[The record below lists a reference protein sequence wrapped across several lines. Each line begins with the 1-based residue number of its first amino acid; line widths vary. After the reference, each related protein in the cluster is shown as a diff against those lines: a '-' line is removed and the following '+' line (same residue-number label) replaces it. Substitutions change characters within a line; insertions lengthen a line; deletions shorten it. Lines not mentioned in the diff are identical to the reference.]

1 MSDLLFR
8 QEIFEARASQSLG
21 NILLLRPISM
31 HLATWVSVAL
41 IVALCTFLVTAEYT
55 AKIRVSGQI
64 VPAAGVIKAVAPQFG
79 RVVACHVREGTQVVA
94 GQLLYELSSE
104 RTSANHNIDALISA
118 SLVEKQKLLHQEQL
132 LATEQLRRRAEA
144 LNERHTLADAG
155 IVRLEEEISLQRQR
169 ADSAGRMLARYR
181 SLRADGY
188 VSEMQVM
195 QYESEQGEQLAR
207 LHGLE
212 RSKLDS
218 LRDRGQ
224 TASELE
230 QVRSQI
236 EIGNLQSRRN
246 HAELDHEA
254 VEQSARSRFQVL
266 APKSGTVTTLNAV
279 VGESVIAGSAL
290 ATILPNGGELQGHL
304 LAPSRSVGF
313 VATGQ
318 MVRLRVAAFPYQ
330 KFGDVRGTVVYVEQS
345 PTLSAGTPPNSEPS
359 YKIIVRLDRQSINA
373 FGKHHQFLTGMTLEA
388 DIRQE
393 RRKLISWLFDP
404 ILSAVREHTG

>member
-8 QEIFEARASQSLG
+8 KEIFEARASQSLG
-21 NILLLRPISM
+21 NILLMRPISM

-41 IVALCTFLVTAEYT
+41 TVALGVFLSTAEYT
-55 AKIRVSGQI
+55 AKVRVSGQI

-79 RVVACHVREGTQVVA
+79 RVFACHVREGMQVAA

-104 RTSANHNIDALISA
+104 RNSGNHNVDALISA
-118 SLVEKQKLLHQEQL
+118 GLVEKQRLLHQEQL
-132 LATEQLRRRAEA
+132 LAAEQLRRRAEA
-144 LNERHTLADAG
+144 LNERHALTNAG

-169 ADSAGRMLARYR
+169 ADSAGKILARYR
-181 SLRADGY
+181 SLRAEGY
-188 VSEMQVM
+188 ISEMQLM

-207 LHGLE
+207 LQVLE

-218 LRDRGQ
+218 LRDQGQ
-224 TASELE
+224 TVSELE
-230 QVRSQI
+230 QLHSQI

-246 HAELDHEA
+246 HAQMDQEA
-254 VEQSARSRFQVL
+254 VEQSVRSRLQVL
-266 APKSGTVTTLNAV
+266 APKSGIVTALNAV
-279 VGESVIAGSAL
+279 VGESVVAGSAL
-290 ATILPNGGELQGHL
+290 ATILPDGGELQGHL

-345 PTLSAGTPPNSEPS
+345 PILSANAPANAEPV

-373 FGKHHQFLTGMTLEA
+373 FGKHHRFLTGMTLEA

-393 RRKLISWLFDP
+393 RRKLISWLLDP
-404 ILSAVREHTG
+404 VLSAAKEHTG

>member
-8 QEIFEARASQSLG
+8 EEIFEAKASQSLG
-21 NILLLRPISM
+21 NILLMRPVPM
-31 HLATWVSVAL
+31 HLAAWISVAL
-41 IVALCTFLVTAEYT
+41 TVALCVFLSTAEYT
-55 AKIRVSGQI
+55 AKVRVSGQI
-64 VPAAGVIKAVAPQFG
+64 MPVGGAVKAVAPQFG
-79 RVVACHVREGTQVVA
+79 RVLVCHVREGMQVAA

-104 RTSANHNIDALISA
+104 RNSGNHNVDALISA
-118 SLVEKQKLLHQEQL
+118 GLIEKQRLLHQEQL

-144 LNERHTLADAG
+144 LSGRHKLINAG

-169 ADSAGRMLARYR
+169 ADSAGKLLARYR

-207 LHGLE
+207 LQALE

-224 TASELE
+224 TDSELE

-246 HAELDHEA
+246 HAQLDQEA

-266 APKSGTVTTLNAV
+266 APTSGIVTTLNTV

-290 ATILPNGGELQGHL
+290 ATILPKGGELQGHL

-313 VATGQ
+313 VTPGQ
-318 MVRLRVAAFPYQ
+318 LVRLRVSAFPYQ

-345 PTLSAGTPPNSEPS
+345 PISSANSPANTEPI
-359 YKIIVRLDRQSINA
+359 YKIIVRLERQSISA
-373 FGKHHQFLTGMTLEA
+373 FGKYHQFLTGMTLEA

-393 RRKLISWLFDP
+393 RRKLVSWLFDP
-404 ILSAVREHTG
+404 VLSAAKEHTR

>member
-21 NILLLRPISM
+21 SILLMRPIAM

-41 IVALCTFLVTAEYT
+41 TVALGVFLTTAEYT
-55 AKIRVSGQI
+55 AKVRVSGQI

-79 RVVACHVREGTQVVA
+79 RVFACHVREGMQVAA
-94 GQLLYELSSE
+94 GQLLYELTSE
-104 RTSANHNIDALISA
+104 RTSGNHNVDALIGA
-118 SLVEKQKLLHQEQL
+118 GLVEKQRLLHQEQL
-132 LATEQLRRRAEA
+132 LAAEQLRRRAQA
-144 LNERHTLADAG
+144 LNERHVLTDAG

-169 ADSAGRMLARYR
+169 ADSAGRILARYR

-207 LHGLE
+207 LQVLE

-230 QVRSQI
+230 QLRSQI

-246 HAELDHEA
+246 HAQLDHEA

-266 APKSGTVTTLNAV
+266 APKSGIVTALNAV
-279 VGESVIAGSAL
+279 DGESVVAGFAL

-304 LAPSRSVGF
+304 VAPSRSVGF

-318 MVRLRVAAFPYQ
+318 TVRLRVAAFPYQ
-330 KFGDVRGTVVYVEQS
+330 KFGDVRGTVAYVEQS
-345 PTLSAGTPPNSEPS
+345 PISSANTAVSSEPV

-373 FGKHHQFLTGMTLEA
+373 FGKQHKFLTGMTLEA

-404 ILSAVREHTG
+404 VLSAAKEHTG

>member
-21 NILLLRPISM
+21 NILLMRPIAM

-41 IVALCTFLVTAEYT
+41 TAALGVFLTTAEYT
-55 AKIRVSGQI
+55 AKVRVSGQI
-64 VPAAGVIKAVAPQFG
+64 VPAEGVIKAVAPQFG
-79 RVVACHVREGTQVVA
+79 RVFVCHVREGMQVAA

-104 RTSANHNIDALISA
+104 RNGGNHNVDALISA
-118 SLVEKQKLLHQEQL
+118 GLVEKQRLLDQEQL
-132 LATEQLRRRAEA
+132 LAAEQLRRRGEA
-144 LNERHTLADAG
+144 LKERYTLNDAG
-155 IVRLEEEISLQRQR
+155 LVRLEEEISLQRQR
-169 ADSAGRMLARYR
+169 ADNAGRILTRYQ

-195 QYESEQGEQLAR
+195 QFEVDQGEQLAR
-207 LHGLE
+207 LQVLE

-224 TASELE
+224 TLSELE
-230 QVRSQI
+230 QIRSQI

-246 HAELDHEA
+246 NAQLDQDA
-254 VEQSARSRFQVL
+254 VEQSIRSRFQVL
-266 APKSGTVTTLNAV
+266 APKSGIVTTLNAV
-279 VGESVIAGSAL
+279 VGESVAAGYAL
-290 ATILPNGGELQGHL
+290 ATILPSGGELQGHL
-304 LAPSRSVGF
+304 LAPSRSIGF

-330 KFGDVRGTVVYVEQS
+330 KFGDVRGTVVHVEQS
-345 PTLSAGTPPNSEPS
+345 PILSANLPGNAEPV

-373 FGKHHQFLTGMTLEA
+373 FNRSHRFLAGMTLEA
-388 DIRQE
+388 DIRQD

-404 ILSAVREHTG
+404 VLSAAKEHAG